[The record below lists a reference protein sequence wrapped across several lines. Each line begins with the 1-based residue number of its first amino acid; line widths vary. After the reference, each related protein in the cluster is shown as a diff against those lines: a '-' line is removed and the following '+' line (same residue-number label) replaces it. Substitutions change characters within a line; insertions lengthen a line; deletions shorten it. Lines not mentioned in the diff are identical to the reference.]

1 MIDEDIEKAVIA
13 TFNVM
18 PSNKAFNEVFSL
30 EAEEVNAVLYKATGH
45 IENDEEQ
52 RQYDA
57 AIKKIVE
64 LIKTDPLR
72 YATPCIEQMEQFDR
86 EVGSRMTR
94 NHRDY
99 SHAHQV
105 HIEVLKGLIT

>member
-1 MIDEDIEKAVIA
+1 MNDKAIEEAVMA
-13 TFNVM
+13 AFNVM
-18 PSNKAFNEVFSL
+18 PSNKACKEVFSL
-30 EAEEVNAVLYKATGH
+30 EAEEVNALLFKATGH
-45 IENDEEQ
+45 IETDEEQ

-94 NHRDY
+94 NNRIYDHM
-99 SHAHQV
+99 HQV
-105 HIEVLKGLIT
+105 YIDVLKGLIT